1 MKVKIQQRSVYHKF
15 AEIEID
21 IPNHIDDVEKHIL
34 DIEEKWVDELDHKLN
49 CSEFIKGNGVDEY
62 LGMNE
67 KDSEDEYR
75 YQCDKLNTGGHL

>member
-15 AEIEID
+15 AEIELKVPD
-21 IPNHIDDVEKHIL
+21 HIL
-34 DIEEKWVDELDHKLN
+34 DIEEKWSDELDHKLN

-67 KDSEDEYR
+67 DD
-75 YQCDKLNTGGHL
+75 LNEHAKNLT